1 MKKMRIRRSKLF
13 KNKMTALAVLGL
25 GYIPVLIDGTGTP
38 FIMLAMIA
46 VPLFFAKENYIN

>member
-1 MKKMRIRRSKLF
+1 MRIRRSKLF